1 MFIVLAFCEVVG
13 HTIDA
18 HTSLAK
24 CQAIEKNE
32 APTDV
37 AELCQFLGLQ

>member
-1 MFIVLAFCEVVG
+1 MFIVPVVCEVAG

-18 HTSLAK
+18 HTPPAK
-24 CQAIEKNE
+24 CQAIVEDE

-37 AELCQFLGLQ
+37 AELCYFLGLQ